1 MEEKFDMMLNN
12 QAKMLEYLSLLT
24 KDVNQLKIGQKR
36 LEEGQEELKVRV
48 TSLEEGQE
56 RLEKGQKE
64 LKVRVT
70 SLEEGQKRLEKHQK
84 QIRNDQLEI
93 KHELKWLHRDYLGT
107 RARVDDLEEKVL
119 ELI

>member
-12 QAKMLEYLSLLT
+12 QAKMLEHLSLLT

-36 LEEGQEELKVRV
+36 LEEGQED
-48 TSLEEGQE
+48 
-56 RLEKGQKE
+56 

-70 SLEEGQKRLEKHQK
+70 SLEEGQKRLEKGQK
-84 QIRNDQLEI
+84 EVKERVTTLEKYQKEIRLDQREI

-119 ELI
+119 EFI